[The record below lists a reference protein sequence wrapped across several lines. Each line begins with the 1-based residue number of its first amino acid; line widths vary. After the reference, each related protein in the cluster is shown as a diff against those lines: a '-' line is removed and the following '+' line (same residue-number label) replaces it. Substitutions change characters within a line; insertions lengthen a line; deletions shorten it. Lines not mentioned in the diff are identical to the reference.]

1 MNSSRNTSPG
11 ATGPIRSAQ
20 ATSERSNPGTSSARM
35 LTFNLL
41 MVVDDL
47 YIVGVA
53 ISPDEADAPLV
64 VDADAILSGSIAH

>member
-1 MNSSRNTSPG
+1 
-11 ATGPIRSAQ
+11 
-20 ATSERSNPGTSSARM
+20 M

-47 YIVGVA
+47 YIVGVT

-64 VDADAILSGSIAH
+64 VDADAVLSGPIAH